1 MKPLFDKKL
10 KQREAKIYFSVIIK
24 IIHAVVS
31 LVIYTQEKYFNSLLT
46 IVLERDFQM
55 PSFKCAFITTSFVSL
70 AGIHTAGYCRY

>member
-55 PSFKCAFITTSFVSL
+55 PSF
-70 AGIHTAGYCRY
+70 